1 MTMQISL
8 HPVRSLFK
16 RFMVWC
22 CLSVLLAFGTACAD
36 KAPGVSFQTI
46 RGEVYGP
53 TQYTGKVMLVNF
65 WATSCTTCI
74 KEMPGLISTFNKF
87 KDRDFDTVAVAMSYD
102 VPAFVVNFAD
112 TRQLPFKVALDL
124 KGEAA
129 RAYGQ
134 VQITPTTFLID
145 KKGRIIKQF
154 VGEPNFTDL
163 HSDIEKALAE
173 KV

>member
-1 MTMQISL
+1 
-8 HPVRSLFK
+8 
-16 RFMVWC
+16 
-22 CLSVLLAFGTACAD
+22 
-36 KAPGVSFQTI
+36 
-46 RGEVYGP
+46 
-53 TQYTGKVMLVNF
+53 
-65 WATSCTTCI
+65 
-74 KEMPGLISTFNKF
+74 
-87 KDRDFDTVAVAMSYD
+87 MSYD